1 MKTLSRTVLT
11 LFVLSFSC
19 LAAIAGEV
27 SFKITK
33 QYLNFPISHKENRGR
48 MTFEVNGKPDLS
60 VVIRLA
66 PDEAEYWVFKD
77 VSAFKGKTIKITYDG
92 NEKGLSKI
100 YQSDEIE
107 GQAELYKEKNRP
119 QFHFTTRRGWINDPN
134 GLIYYEGEY
143 HLFYQ
148 HNPFERDWENM
159 HWGHA
164 VSKDLIHWTELP
176 DALYPDHLGTMFSGS
191 AVIDYDNTSHGC
203 PLHCRQQ

>member
-148 HNPFERDWENM
+148 H
-159 HWGHA
+159 
-164 VSKDLIHWTELP
+164 
-176 DALYPDHLGTMFSGS
+176 
-191 AVIDYDNTSHGC
+191 
-203 PLHCRQQ
+203 

>member
-107 GQAELYKEKNRP
+107 GQAELVEFLAFLAQYGVQIIVETHSDHIYNGIRRSICLDQIDSDKVKVYSFKRDEKGCTVPVNIP
-119 QFHFTTRRGWINDPN
+119 INEN
-134 GLIYYEGEY
+134 GKALKNPEG
-143 HLFYQ
+143 FFDQ
-148 HNPFERDWENM
+148 IN
-159 HWGHA
+159 
-164 VSKDLIHWTELP
+164 KDLDVI
-176 DALYPDHLGTMFSGS
+176 LGW
-191 AVIDYDNTSHGC
+191 
-203 PLHCRQQ
+203 

>member
-92 NEKGLSKI
+92 
-100 YQSDEIE
+100 
-107 GQAELYKEKNRP
+107 
-119 QFHFTTRRGWINDPN
+119 T
-134 GLIYYEGEY
+134 
-143 HLFYQ
+143 
-148 HNPFERDWENM
+148 
-159 HWGHA
+159 
-164 VSKDLIHWTELP
+164 VSIH
-176 DALYPDHLGTMFSGS
+176 
-191 AVIDYDNTSHGC
+191 I
-203 PLHCRQQ
+203 

>member
-92 NEKGLSKI
+92 NEKGLSK
-100 YQSDEIE
+100 YTSPT
-107 GQAELYKEKNRP
+107 K
-119 QFHFTTRRGWINDPN
+119 
-134 GLIYYEGEY
+134 
-143 HLFYQ
+143 
-148 HNPFERDWENM
+148 
-159 HWGHA
+159 
-164 VSKDLIHWTELP
+164 SKDKLNCIRKRTVRNSTSLP
-176 DALYPDHLGTMFSGS
+176 GEAGS
-191 AVIDYDNTSHGC
+191 MTLTD
-203 PLHCRQQ
+203 

>member
-143 HLFYQ
+143 HRKRLGEYALGPCGQ
-148 HNPFERDWENM
+148 QGPDTLDRITGRSVSRPFRND
-159 HWGHA
+159 
-164 VSKDLIHWTELP
+164 VLR
-176 DALYPDHLGTMFSGS
+176 FGS
-191 AVIDYDNTSHGC
+191 HR
-203 PLHCRQQ
+203 L

>member
-119 QFHFTTRRGWINDPN
+119 HGPSAYSPSLFQKDCAGRTGGIRPHNR
-134 GLIYYEGEY
+134 LI
-143 HLFYQ
+143 
-148 HNPFERDWENM
+148 R
-159 HWGHA
+159 
-164 VSKDLIHWTELP
+164 
-176 DALYPDHLGTMFSGS
+176 
-191 AVIDYDNTSHGC
+191 
-203 PLHCRQQ
+203 

>member
-1 MKTLSRTVLT
+1 
-11 LFVLSFSC
+11 
-19 LAAIAGEV
+19 
-27 SFKITK
+27 
-33 QYLNFPISHKENRGR
+33 

-134 GLIYYEGEY
+134 GLIYYEANTTCSTSTI
-143 HLFYQ
+143 L
-148 HNPFERDWENM
+148 
-159 HWGHA
+159 
-164 VSKDLIHWTELP
+164 SKETGRICTG
-176 DALYPDHLGTMFSGS
+176 AMRS
-191 AVIDYDNTSHGC
+191 ART
-203 PLHCRQQ
+203 

>member
-119 QFHFTTRRGWINDPN
+119 QFKLGGALRFNYNFSDWNSGHRDRGGDLGYDVFMLRPTASYK
-134 GLIYYEGEY
+134 GFL
-143 HLFYQ
+143 LDADCRFY
-148 HNPFERDWENM
+148 
-159 HWGHA
+159 
-164 VSKDLIHWTELP
+164 
-176 DALYPDHLGTMFSGS
+176 S
-191 AVIDYDNTSHGC
+191 AAFGGFMLKYGCISYDIM
-203 PLHCRQQ
+203 